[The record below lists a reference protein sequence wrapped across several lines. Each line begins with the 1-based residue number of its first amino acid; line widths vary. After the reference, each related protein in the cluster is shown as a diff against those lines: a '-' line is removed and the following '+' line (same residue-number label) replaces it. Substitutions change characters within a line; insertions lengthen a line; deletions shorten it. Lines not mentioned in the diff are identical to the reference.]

1 MNKLYAKNELSF
13 SLIWIALYVVL
24 FSVAENL
31 SELIGISKIIT
42 VPICILFVLFLWSW
56 IRKNNL
62 KEKYGLCKFQGN
74 AKGYLYFIPLVF
86 LASCNLWN
94 GVTLRLSP
102 IESVL
107 HVISMLCVGF
117 IEEILFRGFLFK
129 ALCCEKK
136 LRQAI
141 LISSLTFGLGHIV
154 NLLNGAELFSTLL
167 QICYAVAIG
176 FLFTIIFYKGKSL
189 IPCILTHSL
198 INSLS
203 AFSVTPAPSYEIV
216 SSVILAVVSV
226 GYAVWIIILHPSN
239 SHKAYISIKQK
250 P

>member
-1 MNKLYAKNELSF
+1 MNKLYANNELSF

-24 FSVAENL
+24 LSVADNL

-56 IRKNNL
+56 ISKNNL
-62 KEKYGLCKFQGN
+62 TEKYGLCKFQGN

-94 GVTLRLSP
+94 GVTLQLSP
-102 IESVL
+102 IESAL
-107 HVISMLCVGF
+107 YVISMLCVGF

-129 ALCCEKK
+129 SIYSEKK
-136 LRQAI
+136 QKQAI

-189 IPCILTHSL
+189 IPCILTHSIL
-198 INSLS
+198 NSLS
-203 AFSVTPAPSYEIV
+203 AFAVTPAPAYEIV

-226 GYAVWIIILHPSN
+226 GYAVWIIALHPSN
-239 SHKAYISIKQK
+239 LHKAHISINQE

>member
-24 FSVAENL
+24 FSVTENL
-31 SELIGISKIIT
+31 SALIGVSKIIT

-74 AKGYLYFIPLVF
+74 AKEYLYFIPLVF

-94 GVTLRLSP
+94 GVTLQLSP
-102 IESVL
+102 IESTL
-107 HVISMLCVGF
+107 YVISMLCVGF

-129 ALCCEKK
+129 ALYSEKK
-136 LRQAI
+136 PKQAI

-167 QICYAVAIG
+167 QIFYAVAIG
-176 FLFTIIFYKGKSL
+176 FLFTIIFYKSESL
-189 IPCILTHSL
+189 IPCILTHSI

-203 AFSVTPAPSYEIV
+203 AFAVTPTPSYEIV

-226 GYAVWIIILHPSN
+226 GYAVWIIVLHPVN
-239 SHKAYISIKQK
+239 SHKTHISIKQK

>member
-24 FSVAENL
+24 LSVADNL

-56 IRKNNL
+56 IGKNNL
-62 KEKYGLCKFQGN
+62 KEKYGLCRFQGN

-94 GVTLRLSP
+94 GVTLQLSP
-102 IESVL
+102 IESAL
-107 HVISMLCVGF
+107 YVISMLCVGF

-129 ALCCEKK
+129 AIYSEKK
-136 LRQAI
+136 QKQAI
-141 LISSLTFGLGHIV
+141 FISSLTFGLGHIV
-154 NLLNGAELFSTLL
+154 NLLNGAELLSTLL

-189 IPCILTHSL
+189 IPCILTHSIL
-198 INSLS
+198 NSLS
-203 AFSVTPAPSYEIV
+203 SFAVTPTPTYEIV

-226 GYAVWIIILHPSN
+226 GYAMWIIALHPSIQLDTD
-239 SHKAYISIKQK
+239 KEAMKG
-250 P
+250 